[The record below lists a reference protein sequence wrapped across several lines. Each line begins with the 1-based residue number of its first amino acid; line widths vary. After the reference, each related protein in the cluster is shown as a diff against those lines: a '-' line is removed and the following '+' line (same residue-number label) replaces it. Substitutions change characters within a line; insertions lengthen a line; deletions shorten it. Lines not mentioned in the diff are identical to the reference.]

1 MAQESQQ
8 VSQASSFSF
17 KKTLERHF
25 FIETSKDSIL
35 HLILWGDPQPVFQF
49 LLRNVKM
56 QETEK
61 DYFSILNLAEHWADH
76 HRPLHTFHDAGGLYR
91 AGRCYIGQL
100 RTIHLNL

>member
-8 VSQASSFSF
+8 VSQASSFSL
-17 KKTLERHF
+17 KKPWNII

-49 LLRNVKM
+49 LLRNVKT

-61 DYFSILNLAEHWADH
+61 DYISILNLAEHWADN

-91 AGRCYIGQL
+91 AGS
-100 RTIHLNL
+100 